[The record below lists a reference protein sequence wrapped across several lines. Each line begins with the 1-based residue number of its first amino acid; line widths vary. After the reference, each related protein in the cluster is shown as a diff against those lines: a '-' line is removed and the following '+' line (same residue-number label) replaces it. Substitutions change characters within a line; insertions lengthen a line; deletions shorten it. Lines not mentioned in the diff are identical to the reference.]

1 MALAR
6 FLQISDLHLGLPLSW
21 LPPERRELRRRD
33 QQTALEQAV
42 RLAIERGAHAILIPG
57 DFFDGVPVDT
67 GALAFATRAFSVAG
81 CPPVFIAP
89 GNHDPASNDNAAWNA
104 RLQQARGA
112 HWPANVHVFDTPA
125 WTHVALPTLP
135 GVRVW
140 GRAFVSSSGTM
151 DRPLARGPLESAY
164 KKERDTMDVAVFHG
178 SREGRCPPAQKI
190 TGPFSDAEV
199 AESPFAY
206 HAVGHYHLHS
216 EIEQDPREGAIS
228 TGVRLAYAGSP
239 VALNYNELG
248 EHGALEVS
256 IRFDHD
262 RRVVGVNMVKLDRR
276 RVLTVQADVTQ
287 GASPEGVV
295 AALAPAVAK
304 LAATLPRAYH
314 IAVGGTVEESAQSQA
329 SVFAVVPLMLFIILT
344 VLMMQL
350 HSFSR
355 LFLVL
360 SVVPMGLIG
369 IVATLLIFQKPLGFV
384 AILGILALLGMIA
397 RNAVILID
405 QIENERAEGKPI
417 WDAVVEAAMSR
428 FRPIM
433 LTAISTVLG
442 MIPIAAT
449 IFWGPMSYAIMGGL
463 LVATLLTLLFLP
475 ALYVVWFRVEQP
487 GTHRQPKV
495 DGIKA
500 AV

>member
-276 RVLTVQADVTQ
+276 RVLTVQADVT
-287 GASPEGVV
+287 GCASPEQIDRRILHAFATAGVNEKDF
-295 AALAPAVAK
+295 ARLSITGRLAPGVRWTSPGADVFGRAFHVK
-304 LAATLPRAYH
+304 WDKQGVRPDYDLDALRAGEARTTEQRFAHELLARIDAETDAEQRLALERALYYGLD
-314 IAVGGTVEESAQSQA
+314 AFRVRE
-329 SVFAVVPLMLFIILT
+329 VVP
-344 VLMMQL
+344 QWEE
-350 HSFSR
+350 
-355 LFLVL
+355 
-360 SVVPMGLIG
+360 
-369 IVATLLIFQKPLGFV
+369 VA
-384 AILGILALLGMIA
+384 
-397 RNAVILID
+397 
-405 QIENERAEGKPI
+405 E
-417 WDAVVEAAMSR
+417 
-428 FRPIM
+428 
-433 LTAISTVLG
+433 
-442 MIPIAAT
+442 
-449 IFWGPMSYAIMGGL
+449 
-463 LVATLLTLLFLP
+463 
-475 ALYVVWFRVEQP
+475 
-487 GTHRQPKV
+487 
-495 DGIKA
+495 
-500 AV
+500 